1 MWVRGVNGREMER
14 KLLLR
19 SKINPITMIQRA
31 ILLFLICIF
40 ISCASTSSPVGLYG
54 KCGKRYYACSQ
65 ILLKSDNT
73 FEYFVFMDVGG
84 KNTIKGNWVQIAKD
98 SIKLNTFVQPKTP
111 QTSIKG
117 SINPSRNNSIKI
129 KLIDSALPIASAY
142 IVVNDQQNGKATNIE
157 GIVELEVKELKKI
170 TYFYLGREE
179 TIIIDNPNYNEI
191 EILIKD
197 IDITGFP
204 KYFTNQIILVQNQK
218 LYLNDLLSLKKTRIQ
233 NKQW

>member
-1 MWVRGVNGREMER
+1 M
-14 KLLLR
+14 KHLKTL
-19 SKINPITMIQRA
+19 
-31 ILLFLICIF
+31 LLFLLIF
-40 ISCASTSSPVGLYG
+40 TSCTSKKTVTGLYG
-54 KCGKRYYACSQ
+54 KCGKGYYACNQ

-84 KNTIKGNWVQIAKD
+84 KNIIKGNWIQIAKD
-98 SIKLNTFVQPKTP
+98 SIKLNTFNQPKTP
-111 QTSIKG
+111 QTTIKG

-129 KLIDSALPIASAY
+129 KLIDSALPIASAF
-142 IVVNDQQNGKATNIE
+142 IVVNDQLNGKATNIE
-157 GIVELEVKELKKI
+157 GDVELEVKKLKTI
-170 TYFYLGREE
+170 TYYYLGREE
-179 TIIIDNPNYNEI
+179 TIMIDNPNYNEI

-204 KYFTNQIILVQNQK
+204 KYFTNQIILVQSQK

>member
-1 MWVRGVNGREMER
+1 M
-14 KLLLR
+14 KHLKTL
-19 SKINPITMIQRA
+19 
-31 ILLFLICIF
+31 LLFLFIF
-40 ISCASTSSPVGLYG
+40 TSCTSKKTVTGLYG
-54 KCGKRYYACSQ
+54 KCGKRYYACNQ
-65 ILLKSDNT
+65 ILLKPDNT

-84 KNTIKGNWVQIAKD
+84 KNIIKGNWVQIAKD
-98 SIKLNTFVQPKTP
+98 SIKLNTFNQPKTP

-129 KLIDSALPIASAY
+129 KLIDSVLPIASAY

-157 GIVELEVKELKKI
+157 GDVELEVKELKTI
-170 TYFYLGREE
+170 TYHYLGREE
-179 TIIIDNPNYNEI
+179 TIMIDNPNYNEI

-204 KYFTNQIILVQNQK
+204 KYFTNQIILVKNQK
-218 LYLNDLLSLKKTRIQ
+218 LYLNDFLSLKKTRIQ